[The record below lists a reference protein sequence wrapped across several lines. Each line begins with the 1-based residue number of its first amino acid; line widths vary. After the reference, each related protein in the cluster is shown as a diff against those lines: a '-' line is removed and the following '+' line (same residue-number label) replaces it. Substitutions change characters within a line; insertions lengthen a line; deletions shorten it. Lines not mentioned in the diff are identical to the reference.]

1 MERRDSLRALPN
13 GERNMHLGR
22 TSKLPL
28 VLASF
33 AVLLL
38 SGLGARHAAANDL
51 STSPCTAG
59 DVEIVGSG
67 IVVNEPCA
75 CTPGGTFNAIVQFTV
90 RNNTSTGRY
99 CIALHLVP
107 DGSVATQAFDVVLKD
122 ANGNSLAPGKSG
134 GDRYK
139 DTIMYATIPNFPCN
153 QGLVCFGDAGV
164 VRGKCQPGQCTTI
177 SWNTSPGQANCT
189 AADQN
194 PPGGQC

>member
-1 MERRDSLRALPN
+1 MAGQDRWHRMKLDMNERDSLRALLD

-22 TSKLPL
+22 TFKLPL
-28 VLASF
+28 ALASF

-38 SGLGARHAAANDL
+38 SSLGARPAAANDL

-67 IVVNEPCA
+67 IVVNEPC
-75 CTPGGTFNAIVQFTV
+75 TTSGGTFNAIVQFTV

-99 CIALHLVP
+99 CISLHLVP
-107 DGSVATQAFDVVLKD
+107 DGVVATQAFDVVLKD
-122 ANGNSLAPGKSG
+122 ANGNSTAPGKSG

-139 DTIMYATIPNFPCN
+139 DTIMYGTIPNFPSN

-164 VRGKCQPGQCTTI
+164 
-177 SWNTSPGQANCT
+177 
-189 AADQN
+189 
-194 PPGGQC
+194 